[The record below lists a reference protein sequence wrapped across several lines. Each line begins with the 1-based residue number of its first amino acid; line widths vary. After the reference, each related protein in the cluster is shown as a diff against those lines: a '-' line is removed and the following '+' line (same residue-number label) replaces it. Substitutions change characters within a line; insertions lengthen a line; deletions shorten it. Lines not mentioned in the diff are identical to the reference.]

1 MPELIHAASHAHLS
15 SGSVLTAQPLWQQSW
30 ASRRSSIHRPT
41 TPPAFLLSTMK
52 SDSFWLIYRA
62 KYHSAA
68 DTKELFDTL
77 DVPVAMLGP
86 YR

>member
-1 MPELIHAASHAHLS
+1 MLLAVDSLGNVYFALSQSNSNQGLFCLFMRQLILK
-15 SGSVLTAQPLWQQSW
+15 LDKE
-30 ASRRSSIHRPT
+30 RPT
-41 TPPAFLLSTMK
+41 WRKNT
-52 SDSFWLIYRA
+52 LITLDVA